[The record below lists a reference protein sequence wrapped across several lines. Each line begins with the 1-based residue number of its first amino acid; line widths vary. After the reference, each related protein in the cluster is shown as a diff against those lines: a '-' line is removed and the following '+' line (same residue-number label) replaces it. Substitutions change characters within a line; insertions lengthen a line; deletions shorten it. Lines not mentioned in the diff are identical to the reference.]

1 MLSALLDRR
10 NSYLKWAIG
19 TVTGTAE
26 HMVAKWFGHLMAVGV
41 PDPAAPGVSFFSRH
55 YRDLLGVEAGSDTQR
70 TFGTSLSHSCTTT
83 SARSPLRSNTNTHV
97 PSLPMIGCV
106 H

>member
-55 YRDLLGVEAGSDTQR
+55 YRDPRLCSYRLSTRSGRSGQYRRYGGAGA
-70 TFGTSLSHSCTTT
+70 G
-83 SARSPLRSNTNTHV
+83 
-97 PSLPMIGCV
+97 
-106 H
+106 

>member
-1 MLSALLDRR
+1 MVVQYEPELYMLSALLDRR

-19 TVTGTAE
+19 TVTGTTE

-41 PDPAAPGVSFFSRH
+41 PDPAAPGVSFFSRN

-70 TFGTSLSHSCTTT
+70 TFGTSLSHPRTTT
-83 SARSPLRSNTNTHV
+83 SAHSPSPLEH
-97 PSLPMIGCV
+97 
-106 H
+106 